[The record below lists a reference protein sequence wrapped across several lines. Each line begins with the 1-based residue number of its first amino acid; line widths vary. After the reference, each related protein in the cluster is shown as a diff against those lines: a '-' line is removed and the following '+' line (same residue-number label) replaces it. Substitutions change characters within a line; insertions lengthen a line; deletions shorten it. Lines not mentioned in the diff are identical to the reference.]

1 VTYFLRVPAVLCVV
15 ALALSPFSADAQ
27 VIRPHA
33 VPEAFGALVM
43 PLSGAA
49 LQPAPPKRDSLKN
62 GAIIG
67 GAVGG
72 ITMLALSTLACAALT
87 GLKDGGG
94 CGSGIALAT
103 ALGVGI
109 GAGAGIGVDALLQ
122 RSPHARIHSH
132 GRNQVGVGVRMRF

>member
-1 VTYFLRVPAVLCVV
+1 VLCVA
-15 ALALSPFSADAQ
+15 ALALSPVSADAQ
-27 VIRPHA
+27 VIRSHP
-33 VPEAFGALVM
+33 VPEAFHALVM

-49 LQPAPPKRDSLKN
+49 LQPAPRNRDSLKN

-72 ITMLALSTLACAALT
+72 ITMLALGTVACGMFA
-87 GLKDGGG
+87 GLGEEGNG
-94 CGSGIALAT
+94 CGSGTALAT

-132 GRNQVGVGVRMRF
+132 GGNQVGVRVRMRF